1 MKLVH
6 SYGLLMFLLIPFTA
20 ATASAAGNEVV
31 PQARWETIS
40 PEAAGIDATKIAH
53 LFSLS
58 FDDPATQAVVLIK
71 NGRLVGERYADGFNG
86 ESVGTSWS
94 MAKSMYA
101 ALIGISIDR
110 GEIGNLDDKVA
121 DYIDVY
127 KGGREHIS
135 IRHLLDMTSGLAFPE
150 HEHEAMF
157 FGRDHLAYALKV
169 GVEKQPGEVFEYN
182 NVNSMVLGEVLHRA
196 TGKPADQLL
205 AERIFDKI
213 GIDKYTLWRDAAG
226 NPMTYCCID
235 MSARDFSRFGLLFA
249 RDGEWEEQKIIPSG
263 FVDET
268 FQQVWSDLP
277 SQTINQL
284 RGYGMHWWVS
294 RNNERA
300 VIFNTSGKFGQY
312 IFVDRAN
319 DVVFTRI
326 TRYRPTGGSVQN
338 WGAMRVF
345 NWIENVS
352 FLQKLGGFLDRIGL
366 IDLGTEV
373 STPYTLED
381 GISDQFFSQ
390 YRAIVDALVDI
401 SD

>member
-6 SYGLLMFLLIPFTA
+6 SYGLLMLLLIPFTA
-20 ATASAAGNEVV
+20 ATVSAAGNEVV
-31 PQARWETIS
+31 PQARWETIT

-71 NGRLVGERYADGFNG
+71 HGRLVGERYADGFNG

-121 DYIDVY
+121 DYIDDY

-319 DVVFTRI
+319 DVVFTRV

-366 IDLGTEV
+366 IDLGSDV

-381 GISDQFFSQ
+381 GISNQFFSQ

>member
-1 MKLVH
+1 MKLAH
-6 SYGLLMFLLIPFTA
+6 SYGLLTLLLIPFTA
-20 ATASAAGNEVV
+20 APASAAGNEVV
-31 PQARWETIS
+31 PQARWETIT

-121 DYIDVY
+121 DYIDDY

-319 DVVFTRI
+319 DVVFTRV

-366 IDLGTEV
+366 IDLGSDV

-381 GISDQFFSQ
+381 GISNQFFSQ

>member
-1 MKLVH
+1 
-6 SYGLLMFLLIPFTA
+6 MFLLIPFTA

>member
-1 MKLVH
+1 
-6 SYGLLMFLLIPFTA
+6 
-20 ATASAAGNEVV
+20 
-31 PQARWETIS
+31 
-40 PEAAGIDATKIAH
+40 
-53 LFSLS
+53 
-58 FDDPATQAVVLIK
+58 
-71 NGRLVGERYADGFNG
+71 
-86 ESVGTSWS
+86 
-94 MAKSMYA
+94 
-101 ALIGISIDR
+101 
-110 GEIGNLDDKVA
+110 
-121 DYIDVY
+121 
-127 KGGREHIS
+127 
-135 IRHLLDMTSGLAFPE
+135 
-150 HEHEAMF
+150 
-157 FGRDHLAYALKV
+157 LAYALKV

-249 RDGEWEEQKIIPSG
+249 RDGEWEERKIIPSG

-277 SQTINQL
+277 SQTINKL

-366 IDLGTEV
+366 IDLGSDV

-401 SD
+401 SN